1 MKTTIYGAT
10 IVNEGR
16 TFKGGI
22 SIENGRIAE
31 ILEDTKAMPGHHDT
45 AINAT
50 GCFLLPGVIDEHVH
64 FREPGL
70 TSKADMESESRAAAA
85 GGVTTFF
92 DMPNTLPQTVTL
104 EALEEKFKLA
114 AQKSH
119 INYSFFFGATHENT
133 ALFRHL
139 DHHRLPGIK
148 LFMGSSTGNMLV
160 EKSEHLHQIFRDANL
175 PIMTH
180 CEDTGLINRNAA
192 IFQQQYGEDPDVV
205 HHPMIRSEEACLRS
219 TQQAVALA
227 RQYGTRLHVAH
238 VTTEKELQLF
248 GEHPHITAEA
258 VIAHLLFTD
267 CDYLTLGTRI
277 KCNPAVKQ
285 ATDRNA
291 LLHALNNGKISAVAT
306 DHAPHLLA
314 DKQGGCIKAASGMPM
329 IQFSLVAMLGLVDQ
343 GFLTIER
350 VAELMCHQPARIFE
364 VRERGFLR
372 KGYHADL
379 TIVRPG
385 CAWQVTDDSIL
396 SRCKWSPLEGRTLNW
411 KVEHTFCN
419 GHHIYSN
426 GIFDDRHLGQEVIF
440 R

>member
-1 MKTTIYGAT
+1 
-10 IVNEGR
+10 
-16 TFKGGI
+16 
-22 SIENGRIAE
+22 
-31 ILEDTKAMPGHHDT
+31 
-45 AINAT
+45 
-50 GCFLLPGVIDEHVH
+50 
-64 FREPGL
+64 
-70 TSKADMESESRAAAA
+70 
-85 GGVTTFF
+85 
-92 DMPNTLPQTVTL
+92 
-104 EALEEKFKLA
+104 
-114 AQKSH
+114 
-119 INYSFFFGATHENT
+119 
-133 ALFRHL
+133 
-139 DHHRLPGIK
+139 
-148 LFMGSSTGNMLV
+148 
-160 EKSEHLHQIFRDANL
+160 
-175 PIMTH
+175 
-180 CEDTGLINRNAA
+180 
-192 IFQQQYGEDPDVV
+192 
-205 HHPMIRSEEACLRS
+205 MIRSEEACLRS